1 MLQED
6 GWLAGW
12 LVDVSVKENQP
23 TNMMVSYL
31 VIQSVFLLFLYT
43 VIANNFCILAIS
55 ECVGVTRLLHPS
67 GREKRKTL
75 RNEDGSNLA

>member
-6 GWLAGW
+6 GWLAGWMDGW

-31 VIQSVFLLFLYT
+31 VIQSVCFFLFT

-55 ECVGVTRLLHPS
+55 KCWCYQVTS
-67 GREKRKTL
+67 SIRKGKKK
-75 RNEDGSNLA
+75 DVKK